1 MEDYTCGFF
10 HLAKGSSMGRR
21 AFTGGGSPSSGA
33 TPKKFSLG
41 SGTGRDE
48 SHKGGG
54 AAGKG
59 TAGGSGPGGPAGS
72 PASRH
77 LGSDPVRKW
86 LKLTAIALSAVLV
99 AGFVF
104 VGVQLLRLQSN
115 IVTQPLNLGTDA
127 AGLPVDPSKDPLQI
141 LILGTDTRTGEGNS
155 QYGTEE
161 DASGFGNSDVMM
173 LMNLS
178 ADRQRVTVVSFPRDL
193 LVPLPTCQDPET
205 DEVYP
210 EQELGQLNSALSL
223 GGPGCTVAA
232 INELTGLE
240 IDHFMMADF
249 NSVKELS
256 ETLGGVEVCL
266 NQPVNDPKSGLDL
279 PAGVSSI
286 QGEQALAFLR
296 TRAGFGNGGDQGRI
310 RAQQSFLASMV
321 RKVNEEG
328 TLNNLPKLYSI
339 AETVTRNLT
348 VDKELTEVSSL
359 IALAGRLKDVDLSR
373 VAFVTAPVV
382 PYEYD
387 NNRLVLDEAAAT
399 PLFKALVEDKDITE
413 PAPEPAPATPSEEGT
428 ETPAV
433 PEESAPAI
441 DPAAIPVTI
450 LDATGNS
457 DDAGSDSRDRELAA
471 QLLAAGYAQASAGGQ
486 TAAASPATQIFY
498 APGYQEMAEQVADY
512 LGVPSVQVVASNL
525 VIGVSVQ
532 VGEDFKTGDT
542 LPDGGD
548 VGGLS
553 GQTAAQVTCQS
564 AFGN

>member
-1 MEDYTCGFF
+1 
-10 HLAKGSSMGRR
+10 MGRR

-33 TPKKFSLG
+33 TPKKFPLG
-41 SGTGRDE
+41 SGTGRDK

-54 AAGKG
+54 AAG
-59 TAGGSGPGGPAGS
+59 TATAHGNGPGGRADF

-77 LGSDPVRKW
+77 LGSDPLRKW

-141 LILGTDTRTGEGNS
+141 LVLGTDTRTGEGNS

-193 LVPLPTCQDPET
+193 LVPLPTCKDPET

-321 RKVNEEG
+321 RKVKDEG
-328 TLNNLPKLYSI
+328 TLRNLPKVYAI
-339 AETVTRNLT
+339 AETVTKNLT
-348 VDKELTEVSSL
+348 VDQQLSQVPTL
-359 IALAGRLKDVDLSR
+359 LMLADRLKDVDLEK
-373 VAFVTAPVV
+373 VAFVTAPTVAY
-382 PYEYD
+382 PYD
-387 NNRLVLDEAAAT
+387 PNRLVLDETLAA
-399 PLFKALVEDKDITE
+399 PLFQTLVEDGDVTAPPE
-413 PAPEPAPATPSEEGT
+413 APAAPESGAPGAEAPAPAPEAPAE
-428 ETPAV
+428 
-433 PEESAPAI
+433 PELFF
-441 DPAAIPVTI
+441 DPAAVPVTVVNASGVADREAE
-450 LDATGNS
+450 LQTHLLGLGYALTSTVPN
-457 DDAGSDSRDRELAA
+457 DAGI
-471 QLLAAGYAQASAGGQ
+471 
-486 TAAASPATQIFY
+486 SPATQVF
-498 APGYQEMAEQVADY
+498 AGFGYEEIAKVVAEVFGIPQ
-512 LGVPSVQVVASNL
+512 SQVVGSAST
-525 VIGVSVQ
+525 VGVTVS
-532 VGEDFKTGDT
+532 VGEDFPTGLT
-542 LPDGGD
+542 LGTGA
-548 VGGLS
+548 GLGEGLS

-564 AFGN
+564 SYGF

>member
-1 MEDYTCGFF
+1 
-10 HLAKGSSMGRR
+10 MGRR

-59 TAGGSGPGGPAGS
+59 TAGGSGPGGSAGS

-321 RKVNEEG
+321 RKVKDEG
-328 TLNNLPKLYSI
+328 TLRNLPKVYAI
-339 AETVTRNLT
+339 AETVTKNLT
-348 VDKELTEVSSL
+348 VDQQLSQVPTL
-359 IALAGRLKDVDLSR
+359 LMLADRLKDVDLEK
-373 VAFVTAPVV
+373 VAFVTAPTVAY
-382 PYEYD
+382 PYD
-387 NNRLVLDEAAAT
+387 PNRLVLDEAVAA
-399 PLFKALVEDKDITE
+399 PLFQTLVADGDVTAAPEAPAAPGSTAPE
-413 PAPEPAPATPSEEGT
+413 SAAPGAEAPAPAPEAPAE
-428 ETPAV
+428 
-433 PEESAPAI
+433 PELLF
-441 DPAAIPVTI
+441 DPASVPVTVVNASGVADREAE
-450 LDATGNS
+450 LQAHLVELGYALTSTVPNDAT
-457 DDAGSDSRDRELAA
+457 
-471 QLLAAGYAQASAGGQ
+471 
-486 TAAASPATQIFY
+486 SPATQVF
-498 APGYQEMAEQVADY
+498 AGFGYEEIAKVVAEAFGIPQ
-512 LGVPSVQVVASNL
+512 SQVVGSAST
-525 VIGVSVQ
+525 VGVTVSVGADFPAGLTLGTGAGL
-532 VGEDFKTGDT
+532 GE
-542 LPDGGD
+542 
-548 VGGLS
+548 GLS

-564 AFGN
+564 SFGF